1 MYYNFSFIC
10 LIFYREINWAVP
22 NITFPLFVQLLGMP
36 TYTRS
41 ILLGLTV
48 SVGGL
53 TESLVSSSAFLQL
66 RKFSNILVP
75 VKYMYQE
82 RYLGKAALVMDVADY
97 KTKVNTIIMLSDICT
112 YEVLKGDIVPK

>member
-1 MYYNFSFIC
+1 
-10 LIFYREINWAVP
+10 
-22 NITFPLFVQLLGMP
+22 MP

-75 VKYMYQE
+75 VKYQE

-97 KTKVNTIIMLSDICT
+97 ETKVNTIIMLSDICT
-112 YEVLKGDIVPK
+112 YEVP